1 MNYYC
6 QFWQYYLFDIFIV
19 IFKWIIIAGN
29 GNNYACAVFLSL
41 FGMDDL
47 SGFTDMDMEFRQF
60 SRGCTIFLVPMNVL
74 TNTSLE
80 SQDPWQ
86 SSYGAR
92 FSKKWTAREIL
103 EDKLKRKSWFSSNF
117 RSFWTGTIYKQK
129 AVHIPTFKWLWQNCI
144 SKWSSWNG
152 LSKYVQFFYLKI

>member
-6 QFWQYYLFDIFIV
+6 QFWQYYLFNTFIV

-60 SRGCTIFLVPMNVL
+60 PRGCTIFLVPMNVL

-92 FSKKWTAREIL
+92 KNEPLTRNSRTNLSENLDFPLIFGRFELAPSINKRLYTSL
-103 EDKLKRKSWFSSNF
+103 HLTDYDK
-117 RSFWTGTIYKQK
+117 TIY
-129 AVHIPTFKWLWQNCI
+129 QNDPRETGFL
-144 SKWSSWNG
+144 NM
-152 LSKYVQFFYLKI
+152 